1 MAWHFLSPSIS
12 SPPPPPAAA
21 AQRYYSTSRIHNASS
36 SLKFR
41 RRSSVRP
48 LDQGAES
55 FKNMHYRTRTVSLL
69 LGSVLAWPFRGAKLS
84 FAEEAEQQHDHGAP
98 LAPDGEEEAAYG
110 ILFADPMMTR
120 GENTTSN
127 GGVRVLSFQQQHS
140 CTLGYVDCV
149 NGFVRNATTSSTT
162 VITCEAACQGS
173 CCVGPKSCEGFTG
186 KVCRDG
192 SCQGIL
198 ACTNAKIPIVIS
210 GCQQNN
216 ACTNA
221 GREQGS
227 VESVVNSCSG
237 IMACYQLGYNEGRVG
252 DVYSSCNN
260 NFACDTAG
268 REGSIGHIV
277 SSCNAYKA
285 CYHAGRGPSGDIF
298 PSNINSCCN
307 IGSECMFATHQS
319 LPAQCQQVRT
329 KKSHGV
335 FSPSYFRGSSHQHII
350 YLSSTIDFYRR

>member
-1 MAWHFLSPSIS
+1 
-12 SPPPPPAAA
+12 
-21 AQRYYSTSRIHNASS
+21 
-36 SLKFR
+36 
-41 RRSSVRP
+41 
-48 LDQGAES
+48 
-55 FKNMHYRTRTVSLL
+55 MHYRIRTVSLL
-69 LGSVLAWPFRGAKLS
+69 LGSVLAFRAKRS
-84 FAEEAEQQHDHGAP
+84 FAEEAEHDGA
-98 LAPDGEEEAAYG
+98 LADGEDEQQAAYG
-110 ILFADPMMTR
+110 ILLADPMAR

-127 GGVRVLSFQQQHS
+127 GIRVLSSQQQQLQQHS
-140 CTLGYVDCV
+140 CTAGYVDCV
-149 NGFVRNATTSSTT
+149 NGFVRTATSSTT
-162 VITCEAACQGS
+162 ISCEAACQGS
-173 CCVGPKSCEGFTG
+173 CCVGPKSCDGFTG

-252 DVYSSCNN
+252 NVYSSCNN
-260 NFACDTAG
+260 NFACDSAG
-268 REGSIGHIV
+268 REGSIGHIE

-307 IGSECMFATHQS
+307 FGSKCMFTTQQS
-319 LPAQCQQVRT
+319 LPAQCQQVRP

-335 FSPSYFRGSSHQHII
+335 FSPSYFRVSSQHII